1 MGTSKAIS
9 GAYISNHLVTL
20 FKQAFCSSQKAVPL
34 SVIIFCLL
42 SGSQAYAQGL
52 VKVTF
57 PYSPINASSLPF
69 MIAKDAKI
77 FEKHGLDVDLVFMGA
92 SALIIQSMLSGA
104 ANVAGFGGPAIISNV
119 LRGGDVITVAATVP
133 LTTPLITKSG
143 IERGEDLK
151 GKKIGMTRLGGI
163 PHFAL
168 QMILDRYAIK
178 DVTMIQMGSQSE
190 AEIGLR
196 RGVVD
201 GAMVSPPQSF
211 LLIKD
216 GFRELFGAQDY
227 PKLGIRLISG
237 GIAAR
242 RSYADK
248 NRDVI
253 IRTVKATMEGIKVM
267 STQESLAKNVLS
279 KYTRLSQPELLHRLY
294 NFALEAFSA
303 FSRDPTIPKEAISS
317 MARLMGEF
325 GIVDRGVLAN
335 TPTEAF
341 YDNSF
346 IDEIK
351 KSGFLSELW
360 K

>member
-1 MGTSKAIS
+1 MIVTHKAIR
-9 GAYISNHLVTL
+9 
-20 FKQAFCSSQKAVPL
+20 
-34 SVIIFCLL
+34 SVIMILTL
-42 SGSQAYAQGL
+42 SGGPDLCAETL
-52 VKVTF
+52 VKVPF

-77 FEKHGLDVDLVFMGA
+77 FVKHGLDVDLVFMGA

-119 LRGGDVITVAATVP
+119 LRGGDVIVVAATVP
-133 LTTPLITKSG
+133 LTTPLITRPAIQK
-143 IERGEDLK
+143 GEDLR

-168 QMILDRYAIK
+168 QMILDRYGIK

-196 RGVVD
+196 RGLVD

-211 LLIKD
+211 LLLKD
-216 GFRELFGAQDY
+216 GFRELVGAEDY
-227 PKLGIRLISG
+227 SKLGIKLISG

-242 RSYADK
+242 RSYAVK
-248 NRDVI
+248 NREVI
-253 IRTVKATMEGIKVM
+253 IRTIKATMEGVKVM
-267 STQESLAKNVLS
+267 STQEALAKKILS
-279 KYTRLSQPELLHRLY
+279 KYTRLNQPELLDRLY
-294 NFALEAFSA
+294 KFAVDAFSD
-303 FSRDPTIPKEAISS
+303 FSHDPAIPQEAINS
-317 MARLMGEF
+317 MARLMAEF
-325 GIVDRGVLAN
+325 GIVDRALVAS

-341 YDNSF
+341 YDNSYV
-346 IDEIK
+346 DEIK
-351 KSGFLSELW
+351 QSGFLKELW